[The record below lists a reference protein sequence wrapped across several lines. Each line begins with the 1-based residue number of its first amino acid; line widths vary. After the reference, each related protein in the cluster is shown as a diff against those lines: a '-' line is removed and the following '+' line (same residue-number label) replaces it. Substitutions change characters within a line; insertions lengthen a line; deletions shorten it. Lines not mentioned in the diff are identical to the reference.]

1 MQTNYFLKG
10 NNDTIAALATPGG
23 VSAIAMIRLSGGNTL
38 KIIEAIFKPFNT
50 KLSIKNWPANTAYLG
65 SILDG
70 NSEID
75 EVVVTLFRNPH
86 SYTGEDLAEI
96 SCHGSLYIL
105 QQILQLLINN
115 GARTAYAGEFTMRAF
130 LNHKMDLSQAE
141 AVGDIIIANSGSA
154 HKLALQQMKGGFSKQ
169 IKLLRQ
175 QLVEFTALLELELDF
190 SEEDV
195 EFANRQKLQ
204 DLIVNIVD
212 EIKKLKDSF
221 SVGNVIKNGIPVA
234 IIGKPNVGKSTL
246 LNALLNEERAIV
258 SEIPG
263 TTRDAIEDVM
273 TINGIA
279 FRFIDTA
286 GLRHSADIV
295 ENIGIERTF
304 EKIEMASV
312 ILYLFDVAETS
323 ISEVLAEIK
332 DIKEKCKNPENKKF
346 ILIANKIDKLI
357 EAPKEFKKFIEGDI
371 VFISAKR
378 NENIHLITE
387 NLLKQVATDM
397 PAGQNTIITNSRHY
411 EALSKAYD
419 MLLMVQDGLQQQ
431 LTADLLT
438 SEIRNAL
445 YYLGEITGEVT
456 TDEILQHVFA
466 NFCIGK

>member
-23 VSAIAMIRLSGGNTL
+23 VSAIAVIRISGEKTL
-38 KIIEAIFKPFNT
+38 NIIEKVFKPAN
-50 KLSIKNWPANTAYLG
+50 KQLSILKWPANTAYLG
-65 SILDG
+65 YIGDDKHEL
-70 NSEID
+70 D
-75 EVVVTLFRNPH
+75 EVVVTIFRNPH

-96 SCHGSLYIL
+96 SCHGSLYI
-105 QQILQLLINN
+105 QQEILQLLINN
-115 GARTAYAGEFTMRAF
+115 GARMAYAGEFTMRAF

-195 EFANRQKLQ
+195 EFANREKLQ
-204 DLIVNIVD
+204 DLIAKIID
-212 EIKKLKDSF
+212 EVKKLKDSF

-312 ILYLFDVAETS
+312 VLYLFDVAETS

-332 DIKEKCKNPENKKF
+332 DIKEKCKNPESKKF
-346 ILIANKIDKLI
+346 ILIANKIDKLV
-357 EAPKEFKKFIEGDI
+357 EAPKDFKKFIEGEI

-387 NLLKQVATDM
+387 NLLKQVANDM
-397 PAGQNTIITNSRHY
+397 PSGQNTIITNSRHY
-411 EALSKAYD
+411 EALSKAYE